1 MPHTT
6 KIASIA
12 ELTEHLRLLQTE
24 YTYEKESYL
33 ENQRQEVSN
42 GKYNRDSAG
51 IRYEPNGI
59 ITTP

>member
-33 ENQRQEVSN
+33 EKSKAGGIQRKIQQGFCWYPV
-42 GKYNRDSAG
+42 RAD
-51 IRYEPNGI
+51 GI

>member
-33 ENQRQEVSN
+33 EKSKAGGIQRKIQQ
-42 GKYNRDSAG
+42 
-51 IRYEPNGI
+51 
-59 ITTP
+59 